1 MSLKQIE
8 ELQAKL
14 ETDDV
19 AQKRYLMYRIF
30 EKILEEVHEEVP
42 EPEQRVKQLQ
52 DGNGYMYKL
61 SQDFLTESSTMKK
74 RETLDKMVK
83 YLN

>member
-1 MSLKQIE
+1 MSLEKIE
-8 ELQAKL
+8 ALQAKL
-14 ETDDV
+14 DTDDV
-19 AQKRYLMYRIF
+19 AQRRYLMYRIF
-30 EKILEEVHEEVP
+30 EQVLELTYDEIP

-74 RETLDKMVK
+74 REKLDKMVE
-83 YLN
+83 YIE